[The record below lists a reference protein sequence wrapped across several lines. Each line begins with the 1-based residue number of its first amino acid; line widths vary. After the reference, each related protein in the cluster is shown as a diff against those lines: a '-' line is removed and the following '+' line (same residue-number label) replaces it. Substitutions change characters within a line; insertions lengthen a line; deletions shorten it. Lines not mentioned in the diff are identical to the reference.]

1 MTSLLW
7 DQHTCLPLQTDA
19 DVDPL
24 TRYQRRGGAF
34 VSVNAGYSP
43 HRFNDTMALLAHYRT
58 AIQAHP
64 ELELA
69 ATIDDVTLTTKA
81 GTPR

>member
-7 DQHTCLPLQTDA
+7 DQHACLPLQPDT
-19 DVDPL
+19 DVDQL

-43 HRFNDTMALLAHYRT
+43 HSFDDTMLSTR
-58 AIQAHP
+58 
-64 ELELA
+64 
-69 ATIDDVTLTTKA
+69 
-81 GTPR
+81 